1 LTFVYRMGQVIENG
15 GYLLKSSI
23 CIAYMAVC
31 CFGLIFF
38 VIQPAAYAQENAG
51 ESIDCTDVTVDYEDD
66 LTLSREERLRLMD
79 EAFFQSLNKFE
90 QCQSAKKMAETGG
103 VAGGG
108 GKGTEGGSGDTTG
121 ETETASTGESVASS
135 AMSGTETQA
144 EPPPAGGVEAGKSG
158 TLQRSQDRDKA
169 HKTGRGKIAHSN
181 GKPPE
186 DIPSAENDDV
196 LAAQIRYAAEKE
208 TDPVKKKRLWNEY
221 RKYKGLEPEK

>member
-1 LTFVYRMGQVIENG
+1 MKRS
-15 GYLLKSSI
+15 K
-23 CIAYMAVC
+23 CIIYMVVWGFTC
-31 CFGLIFF
+31 YFF
-38 VIQPAAYAQENAG
+38 PNLPVACAQESMG
-51 ESIDCTDVTVDYEDD
+51 ESIDCTDVTIDYSDD

-79 EAFFQSLNKFE
+79 EAFLKSLNKFE
-90 QCQSAKKMAETGG
+90 QCQSAKKKKEAGG
-103 VAGGG
+103 AAGGG
-108 GKGTEGGSGDTTG
+108 EKGAEDGSGDTGG
-121 ETETASTGESVASS
+121 EKGTTSTTGESVASS
-135 AMSGTETQA
+135 AMSGSETQA
-144 EPPPAGGVEAGKSG
+144 DPPPAGSVEAGKSG

-169 HKTGRGKIAHSN
+169 DKTGRGKVARSN

>member
-1 LTFVYRMGQVIENG
+1 MKSSKSVVYMVICGFICHFFVYQT
-15 GYLLKSSI
+15 
-23 CIAYMAVC
+23 
-31 CFGLIFF
+31 
-38 VIQPAAYAQENAG
+38 AAYSQESMG
-51 ESIDCTDVTVDYEDD
+51 ESIDCTDVTVDYADD

-79 EAFFQSLNKFE
+79 EAFLKSLNKFE
-90 QCQSAKKMAETGG
+90 LCQSAKKKKEAGG
-103 VAGGG
+103 AAGGG
-108 GKGTEGGSGDTTG
+108 EKGAEDGSGDTGG
-121 ETETASTGESVASS
+121 ETGTTSTTGESVASS

-144 EPPPAGGVEAGKSG
+144 DPPSAGSVEAGKSG

-169 HKTGRGKIAHSN
+169 DKTGRGKMARSN